1 MADQID
7 WVALAVF
14 LFFFILVTVMGFFAA
29 RWKAG
34 PVSEHLDEWGL
45 GGRQFGTWITWF
57 LVGGDFYTAYTVIAV
72 PALVYAVGAYGF
84 FALPY
89 TIIVYPF
96 VFAVMPVLWK
106 VAHANGHVTAADV
119 VHGTYNSRGL
129 ELAVA
134 ITGLVATMPYIALQ
148 LIGMGVVIKAMGL
161 TGELPLV
168 AAFVILALYT
178 YSSGLRA
185 PALIAFVKDIMI
197 YIVVLVAVVIVPAK
211 LGGYGAVFAAA
222 NDAFTAKGGATGLIL
237 KPAQM
242 LPYATLALGSALAA
256 FMYPHTLTGIFASKS
271 ADTIRKNAILLPAYT
286 LLLGLIALM
295 GYMAYAANIKV
306 TSNNDVVPVLFKVLF
321 PSWFAGFAFAAIAIG
336 ALVPAAVMSIGAANL
351 FTRNVW
357 KSYVDPGISHAGEA
371 AVAKIASL
379 VVKLGA
385 LAFTLFL
392 PTQYALD
399 LQLLGGLWILQTFPA
414 LVFGLFTR
422 WFRAEGLLLGWAV
435 GILWGS
441 WTAWSNGLKAA
452 RDHRP
457 RRRQLCVLCRA
468 RRADPQCRRRGDH
481 HPHRRAGLARPA
493 RRYCSILIL
502 AALATSPQRAMSAAR
517 IFAKIPPTSCRPIRC
532 RAVLGARSHPA
543 TARSA
548 SIRPRAFLT
557 IAGGVAFGAKM
568 PLHNTASTSAPAS
581 FKVGTS
587 GRSSIRLGVATAKR
601 ARRAALD
608 LADHRAGIRDGRGDL
623 PGNHRQHRLVGAL
636 VGNDLHRRAGL
647 LLEQL
652 GHQLERGG

>member
-1 MADQID
+1 MADQIE
-7 WVALAVF
+7 WVALSIFV
-14 LFFFILVTVMGFFAA
+14 FFFALVTVMGFFAA
-29 RWKAG
+29 RWKSG
-34 PVSEHLDEWGL
+34 PVSAHLDEWGL

-106 VAHANGHVTAADV
+106 QAYANGHVTAADV
-119 VHGTYNSRGL
+119 VHGNTNSRGL

-134 ITGLVATMPYIALQ
+134 ITGMVATMPYIALQ

-161 TGELPLV
+161 TGELPIV
-168 AAFVILALYT
+168 AAFIILALYT

-197 YIVVLVAVVIVPAK
+197 YMVVLVVVPAK

-222 NDAFTAKGGATGLIL
+222 NDAFAAKGGDTGLTL
-237 KPAQM
+237 KPSQM
-242 LPYATLALGSALAA
+242 LPYATLALGSAFAA

-286 LLLGLIALM
+286 LLLGLIALL
-295 GYMAYAANIKV
+295 GYMAHAAKINV
-306 TSNNDVVPVLFKVLF
+306 ASPNDVVPMLFKALF
-321 PSWFAGFAFAAIAIG
+321 PSWFAGFAFSAIAIG

-357 KSYVDPGISHAGEA
+357 KSYVNPGISHAGEA

-385 LAFTLFL
+385 LAFTIFL

-414 LVFGLFTR
+414 LVFSLFTR
-422 WFRAEGLLLGWAV
+422 WFRAEGLLLGWVA

-441 WTAWSNGLKAA
+441 WTAWSNGLK
-452 RDHRP
+452 P
-457 RRRQLCVLCRA
+457 
-468 RRADPQCRRRGDH
+468 
-481 HPHRRAGLARPA
+481 LA
-493 RRYCSILIL
+493 SIDLGGVSYVFYVGFGALIL
-502 AALATSPQRAMSAAR
+502 NVIVAAIATLVLEWMRPDRRPSAM
-517 IFAKIPPTSCRPIRC
+517 
-532 RAVLGARSHPA
+532 ARS
-543 TARSA
+543 
-548 SIRPRAFLT
+548 
-557 IAGGVAFGAKM
+557 
-568 PLHNTASTSAPAS
+568 
-581 FKVGTS
+581 
-587 GRSSIRLGVATAKR
+587 
-601 ARRAALD
+601 
-608 LADHRAGIRDGRGDL
+608 
-623 PGNHRQHRLVGAL
+623 
-636 VGNDLHRRAGL
+636 
-647 LLEQL
+647 
-652 GHQLERGG
+652 

>member
-29 RWKAG
+29 RWRSG
-34 PVSEHLDEWGL
+34 PVSAHLDEWGL

-106 VAHANGHVTAADV
+106 TAHANGYVTAADV
-119 VHGTYNSRGL
+119 VHGAYNSRGL

-134 ITGLVATMPYIALQ
+134 LTGMVATMPYIALQ
-148 LIGMGVVIKAMGL
+148 LIGMGVTIKAIGL
-161 TGELPLV
+161 TGDLPIV

-197 YIVVLVAVVIVPAK
+197 YIVVLVVVVPTK
-211 LGGYGAVFAAA
+211 LGGYGAVFSAA

-237 KPAQM
+237 KPSQM

-256 FMYPHTLTGIFASKS
+256 FMYPHTLTGVFASKS

-286 LLLGLIALM
+286 LLLGLIALL

-306 TSNNDVVPVLFKVLF
+306 TSPNDVVPMLFKVLF
-321 PSWFAGFAFAAIAIG
+321 PSWFAGFAFSAIAIG

-351 FTRNVW
+351 FTRNIW
-357 KSYVDPGISHAGEA
+357 KSYVDPGISDAGEA

-379 VVKLGA
+379 VVKVGA
-385 LAFTLFL
+385 LAFTLLL
-392 PTQYALD
+392 PVQYALD
-399 LQLLGGLWILQTFPA
+399 LQLLGGLWILQTLPA

-422 WFRAEGLLLGWAV
+422 WFRAEGLLLGWAA

-441 WTAWSNGLKAA
+441 WTAWSNGLKPLATIDLGGASYVFYVGLGALILNIAVAA
-452 RDHRP
+452 IANVIVARVSPD
-457 RRRQLCVLCRA
+457 RRR
-468 RRADPQCRRRGDH
+468 
-481 HPHRRAGLARPA
+481 
-493 RRYCSILIL
+493 
-502 AALATSPQRAMSAAR
+502 
-517 IFAKIPPTSCRPIRC
+517 
-532 RAVLGARSHPA
+532 A
-543 TARSA
+543 TAPS
-548 SIRPRAFLT
+548 
-557 IAGGVAFGAKM
+557 
-568 PLHNTASTSAPAS
+568 
-581 FKVGTS
+581 
-587 GRSSIRLGVATAKR
+587 
-601 ARRAALD
+601 
-608 LADHRAGIRDGRGDL
+608 
-623 PGNHRQHRLVGAL
+623 
-636 VGNDLHRRAGL
+636 
-647 LLEQL
+647 
-652 GHQLERGG
+652 